1 LVIEA
6 QEFEHPTQASRV
18 RLAVFQV
25 PADQSPVE
33 GLPDEP
39 GFLVTEA
46 RLGAGQVVSTLGF
59 YQDREAALERLRE
72 RARDLEAQ
80 RYRPVSLAPA

>member
-1 LVIEA
+1 MVIDA

-33 GLPDEP
+33 GLPDDP
-39 GFLVTEA
+39 GYLVTED
-46 RLGAGQVVSTLGF
+46 RLGSGKVVATLGF
-59 YQDREAALERLRE
+59 YPDREAALTRLRK
-72 RARDLEAQ
+72 RAEELQGQ
-80 RYRPVSLAPA
+80 RYRPATPA